1 MGHDSWRMPHRSSA
15 GKGTFK
21 NLAYRD
27 EYNICCR
34 KIENESLLRN
44 NLRHA
49 GNGNRITF
57 ARGASYVAQKSK
69 MNHCS

>member
-1 MGHDSWRMPHRSSA
+1 MPHRSSA
-15 GKGTFK
+15 GNGTFK
-21 NLAYRD
+21 NLA
-27 EYNICCR
+27 YNICCR
-34 KIENESLLRN
+34 KIENESLLLN
-44 NLRHA
+44 DLLQT

>member
-1 MGHDSWRMPHRSSA
+1 MPHRSSA
-15 GKGTFK
+15 GNGTCK

-34 KIENESLLRN
+34 KIENESLLLN
-44 NLRHA
+44 DLLQT